1 MFPRWEQNIPK
12 LGMKRSQV
20 GNFLRAFGGKF
31 IADSIL

>member
-20 GNFLRAFGGKF
+20 GKIFRTLGSE
-31 IADSIL
+31 D